1 MKWTKSIPYSYHW
14 IVNKVIGDDIK
25 TILDLGCG
33 EGNFMKDIKS
43 DKKWEIDGVELYK
56 PSILKAKKTGVY
68 RKIYNSDV
76 VSFLKKN
83 KNKYDLVF
91 CSQVLE
97 HLNESDGLKL
107 ISLAEKTAN
116 KRVVICTP
124 VGFIEFDRVEVDHED
139 DNPLETHLSGWD
151 PEFFIKNGYQVY
163 GQGLNLIYGKF
174 GLIRRLPKIFWPLLI
189 MLSYLFSPFVAY
201 NHKLATYFI
210 AYKNK

>member
-14 IVNKVIGDDIK
+14 LVKKVIGDDIK

-43 DKKWEIDGVELYK
+43 DNNWEITGVELYK
-56 PSILKAKKTGVY
+56 PSVIKAKKTGVY
-68 RKIYNSDV
+68 KNVYQNDV
-76 VSFLKKN
+76 ISFLKST

-97 HLNESDGLKL
+97 HLTEKDGLKL
-107 ISLAEKTAN
+107 IQLVEKIAK
-116 KRVVICTP
+116 KRIVICTP
-124 VGFIEFDRVEVDHED
+124 VGFIEFDRVEVSVED
-139 DNPLETHLSGWD
+139 DNPLETHLSGWN
-151 PEFFIKNGYQVY
+151 PQYFIKNGYQIF
-163 GQGLNLIYGKF
+163 GQGLNVIYGKS
-174 GLIRRLPKIFWPLLI
+174 GLIRRLPRIFWPFLI
-189 MLSYLFSPFVAY
+189 LMSYLFSPLVAY